1 MTLKATAWLG
11 DKQQQLLQMA
21 GQPPRAAV
29 PAGTQKLQMEKSDG
43 PAAFYMLSEAGYDKG
58 ANLKPI
64 NNGLEVIH
72 EYLDLKGNPVS
83 KVAVGDEFLVRLR
96 LRATDRDQVQQVA
109 VVDLLPGG
117 VEPVYNLPPEPEA
130 ASSEESEGDDSEYV
144 ETSEDTEEADA
155 WQAPIGETDLS
166 NWQPDYVDVRDDRV
180 VLYGTALRDVGT
192 FVYRV
197 RATNA
202 GTFNTPPA
210 YAEGMYETTLQGRG
224 KVGQLE
230 ITKP

>member
-1 MTLKATAWLG
+1 
-11 DKQQQLLQMA
+11 MA
-21 GQPPRAAV
+21 GRACAARPLRSV
-29 PAGTQKLQMEKSDG
+29 ILAGEHGLGLNDR
-43 PAAFYMLSEAGYDKG
+43 LVNDDDVVLLG
-58 ANLKPI
+58 A
-64 NNGLEVIH
+64 
-72 EYLDLKGNPVS
+72 
-83 KVAVGDEFLVRLR
+83 
-96 LRATDRDQVQQVA
+96 
-109 VVDLLPGG
+109 
-117 VEPVYNLPPEPEA
+117 A
-130 ASSEESEGDDSEYV
+130 ASSEESEGEGEESEYV
-144 ETSEDTEEADA
+144 EASEEEADT
-155 WQAPIGETDLS
+155 WQAPIGETELS

>member
-1 MTLKATAWLG
+1 MPL
-11 DKQQQLLQMA
+11 
-21 GQPPRAAV
+21 
-29 PAGTQKLQMEKSDG
+29 
-43 PAAFYMLSEAGYDKG
+43 
-58 ANLKPI
+58 
-64 NNGLEVIH
+64 
-72 EYLDLKGNPVS
+72 
-83 KVAVGDEFLVRLR
+83 
-96 LRATDRDQVQQVA
+96 
-109 VVDLLPGG
+109 
-117 VEPVYNLPPEPEA
+117 EPEA
-130 ASSEESEGDDSEYV
+130 ASSEESEDSESEYV
-144 ETSEDTEEADA
+144 EEDNQEADA
-155 WQAPIGETDLS
+155 WQAPIGETELS

-224 KVGQLE
+224 NVGQLE

>member
-1 MTLKATAWLG
+1 MRSSEPSSAKTTRDELAACSSGAWGHKRSPARITA
-11 DKQQQLLQMA
+11 
-21 GQPPRAAV
+21 AASS
-29 PAGTQKLQMEKSDG
+29 G
-43 PAAFYMLSEAGYDKG
+43 
-58 ANLKPI
+58 
-64 NNGLEVIH
+64 
-72 EYLDLKGNPVS
+72 
-83 KVAVGDEFLVRLR
+83 VRLLR
-96 LRATDRDQVQQVA
+96 LGNFKLAYFAASLQGGFVHALGVGRWRIEGTGVGGAHAVHEGAYIRDQVQQVA

-210 YAEGMYETTLQGRG
+210 YAEGSL
-224 KVGQLE
+224 
-230 ITKP
+230 